1 MNRSS
6 LIGILSFTA
15 VNTWFLHW
23 AEFCHSISSPL
34 VGMDRKSIPIQVL
47 QAGQAASATVSLSAP
62 PTIDP
67 PARARA
73 LCRSWTGIL
82 TAVLTLLSAP
92 FPSAA
97 TAGAATAAASSAVG
111 TGHTAPSPSPA
122 AFPLASDVPPAAA
135 LPSPAASWTPAAA
148 PRPQYPVRGG
158 PGGLGSLKA

>member
-1 MNRSS
+1 MVAVRDNALENDGPQS
-6 LIGILSFTA
+6 LPPSL
-15 VNTWFLHW
+15 
-23 AEFCHSISSPL
+23 PP
-34 VGMDRKSIPIQVL
+34 IPIQVL